1 MNSRYFL
8 SGKQTREF
16 KKNTV
21 QNLECARNGAA
32 FNRAEDEEALPQ
44 LAHTSEHT
52 PPGFALFSFDIWT
65 AEELSMAFLGREK
78 KSHS

>member
-1 MNSRYFL
+1 MR
-8 SGKQTREF
+8 QEWP
-16 KKNTV
+16 
-21 QNLECARNGAA
+21 A

-65 AEELSMAFLGREK
+65 AEELSMVFLVREK